1 MTVVYRASGLE
12 KRFGDLRA
20 VDGVDLAIE
29 EGEIRAIIGP
39 NGAGK
44 TTLFNLLTGYL
55 KPDRGR
61 IELRGEEITHL
72 PVHAIARK
80 GVARSFQVTSIFPRL
95 SVFENVWLAVHA
107 RATPNGTTGAF
118 DEATWRVLEL
128 VGLAHR
134 AGDPA
139 GTLAHGD
146 QRLLEIGLTVGV
158 GGFVLLLDEP
168 TAGVSPEDTDATV
181 SLIRRLAPRHTI
193 VLVEHDMDLVMRIS
207 HHISVLHRGR
217 IIAEGRPEQIR
228 RNAAVRE
235 AYLGSLP

>member
-1 MTVVYRASGLE
+1 VIDVR
-12 KRFGDLRA
+12 DLRRSFGGVVA
-20 VDGVDLAIE
+20 LDGVTLSVA
-29 EGEIRAIIGP
+29 EGERRAIIGP

-61 IELRGEEITHL
+61 IELRGEDITHL
-72 PVHAIARK
+72 PVHAIARR

-107 RATPNGTTGAF
+107 RATPNGAPAWF

-146 QRLLEIGLTVGV
+146 QRLLEIGLTVGL
-158 GGFVLLLDEP
+158 GGDVLLLDEP
-168 TAGVSPEDTDATV
+168 TAGVSPEESEATV
-181 SLIRRLAPRHTI
+181 SLIQRLAPRHTI
-193 VLVEHDMDLVMRIS
+193 VLVEHDMDLVMSIS
-207 HHISVLHRGR
+207 HRISVLHRGR
-217 IIAEGRPEQIR
+217 IIAEGTPEEIR
-228 RNAAVRE
+228 GNAAVRE
-235 AYLGSLP
+235 AYLGNLP